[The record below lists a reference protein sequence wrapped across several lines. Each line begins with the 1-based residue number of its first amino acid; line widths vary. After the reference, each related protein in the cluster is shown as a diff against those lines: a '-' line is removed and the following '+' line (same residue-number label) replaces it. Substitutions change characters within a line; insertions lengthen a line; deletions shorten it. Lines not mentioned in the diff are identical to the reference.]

1 MPTLKLSSAGSV
13 ILKNGSPS
21 CTCCGPCS
29 PDVDT
34 VYVEYTEDPYG
45 LPETAYFTLTGSLNA
60 GLFEGSGAE
69 LRWVEED
76 GQWAFTPPG
85 DVVPGL
91 GPIIE
96 RCDPQ
101 GIYELMTLWIAT
113 VSFTPLP

>member
-1 MPTLKLSSAGSV
+1 MPPIKLNSSGSV

-21 CTCCGPCS
+21 CTCCEVCV
-29 PDVDT
+29 PDVNT

-45 LPETAYFTLTGSLNA
+45 IPEVAYFTLTGGLNA

-69 LRWVEED
+69 LRWSSDD
-76 GQWAFTPPG
+76 GQWAFLPPG

-101 GIYELMTLWIAT
+101 GVYSLTTLWTAT